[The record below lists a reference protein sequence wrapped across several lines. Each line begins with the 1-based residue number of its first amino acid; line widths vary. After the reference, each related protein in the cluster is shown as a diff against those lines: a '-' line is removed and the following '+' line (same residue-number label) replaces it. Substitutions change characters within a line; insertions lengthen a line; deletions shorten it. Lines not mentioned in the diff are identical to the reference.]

1 MAYVTPALL
10 QADYG
15 AAELLQASASSDP
28 AGLVSPALLA
38 ATIDGADRSNWTA
51 DERAAADV
59 VAANVARAC
68 TQANARIDSTIR
80 ARWPGIE
87 TPVTTTTDLARIGSW
102 LARYMLRDL
111 LLDEPT
117 STVYRRY
124 RDAANELA
132 DLVKGLTDLG
142 ISPPSV
148 AQSAAR
154 PIISAPA
161 PVFTSALLERMP

>member
-1 MAYVTPALL
+1 MAYVTAQLL

-28 AGLVSPALLA
+28 AGLVSPELLA
-38 ATIDGADRSNWTA
+38 ATIDGASRTLWTP
-51 DERAAADV
+51 DERAAADI
-59 VAANVARAC
+59 VAANVTRAC

-87 TPVTTTTDLARIGSW
+87 PVTTTTDLARIGSW

-111 LLDEPT
+111 LLDEPN

-142 ISPPSV
+142 ISPPAV
-148 AQSAAR
+148 VQSAAR
-154 PIISAPA
+154 PIISAPT
-161 PVFTSALLERMP
+161 PVFTADLLERMP